1 MIINVLT
8 LFPQIVRAYFDESIA
23 KRAIERNL
31 IKLNIINFRDYSLD
45 KHHSVDDSTFGGG
58 AGQLLMCEP
67 IDRAITANNCHN
79 LIFPTPSGYKFTQNI
94 AKTLSCE
101 NELTFLCGRYEGV
114 DQRVLDKY
122 NAKEYCLG
130 DYVASSGEVASLMM
144 IDVIYRLIP
153 GVITDESLTEESF
166 CNGLLEY
173 EQYTKPATWDGR
185 AAPGILLS
193 GNHEEIRK
201 WRYNRSLARTKER
214 RADLLDLLPDS
225 QKDLLKDLSTK
236 DKNNEVA

>member
-1 MIINVLT
+1 MKITVLT
-8 LFPQIVRAYFDESIA
+8 LFPGIIQAYFSESIA
-23 KRAIERNL
+23 ARAISRGL
-31 IKLNIINFRDYSLD
+31 LTVNIINFRDYAQD

-58 AGQLLMCEP
+58 AGQLLMCDP
-67 IDRAITANNCHN
+67 IDRALVANGCNN
-79 LIFPTPSGYKFTQNI
+79 LIFPTPSGYRFTQSV
-94 AKTLSCE
+94 AQELSKE
-101 NELTFLCGRYEGV
+101 RELTFLCGRYEGV

-122 NAKEYCLG
+122 SAKEYCVG

-153 GVITDESLTEESF
+153 DVITDDSLKEESF

-185 AAPGILLS
+185 DVPAVLLS

-201 WRYNRSLARTKER
+201 WRYNRSLERTKQR
-214 RADLLDLLPDS
+214 RG
-225 QKDLLKDLSTK
+225 DLLKENT
-236 DKNNEVA
+236 